1 MEIIKY
7 NMYSCRCF
15 EDYYIWTYNI
25 VSIVSDMYFLAIT
38 LKWLI
43 SFSSLRFWLNA
54 FNSYWFDI
62 SWNTSFIVFISNF
75 KPPLISFKIRE
86 VFDES
91 SNIREIDVFSQILE
105 EVNQINFKLK
115 WYWLIF
121 IIINYYWMIK
131 HKKLLMYLCNLVFKK
146 SSLQNFY

>member
-1 MEIIKY
+1 MEIITY
-7 NMYSCRCF
+7 NMYSYRCF

-25 VSIVSDMYFLAIT
+25 VSTVSDMYFLAIK

-62 SWNTSFIVFISNF
+62 SWNTSLIVFISNF
-75 KPPLISFKIRE
+75 KSPLISFNIRE

-91 SNIREIDVFSQILE
+91 SNIRELDIFNQILE